1 MIIECLGRRGY
12 QEVEVQLSPDRSQLF
27 EKHANLRNVKNVL
40 AIISNNGSAAIAF
53 GVAQVLAQQGFKTG
67 MLKYRLE
74 APRLESSKM
83 LTPDA
88 TIEPI
93 SVDSIKCMSLELLGC
108 TDSSPLMLTKLLLNT
123 SWGALDF
130 LLIDTSEENMK
141 SATLMDLPFQGGII
155 VNKPI

>member
-1 MIIECLGRRGY
+1 
-12 QEVEVQLSPDRSQLF
+12 
-27 EKHANLRNVKNVL
+27 
-40 AIISNNGSAAIAF
+40 
-53 GVAQVLAQQGFKTG
+53 
-67 MLKYRLE
+67 
-74 APRLESSKM
+74 M